1 MGFKLLVIDDE
12 KDLLDFLTRVLTDAG
27 YEVRTAVNGPEGLT
41 LAQQD
46 PPDLVLL
53 DIMMPRMDGWEVLR
67 ILKSL
72 PRVSHIPVVML
83 TAKADP
89 QSRWDGWQE
98 GAVDYITKPFTL
110 EDLKL
115 RLDEILAQVGEKRE

>member
-12 KDLLDFLTRVLTDAG
+12 KDLLDFLARFLSDAG
-27 YEVRTAVNGPEGLT
+27 YDVRTAAGGPEGLT

-46 PPDLVLL
+46 PPDLILL

-72 PRVSHIPVVML
+72 PTLARVPVVML
-83 TAKADP
+83 TAKTDP

-98 GAVDYITKPFTL
+98 GAADYITKPFAL
-110 EDLKL
+110 GDLKL
-115 RLDEILAQVGEKRE
+115 RLEELLAQVGEKRE